1 MQSLPLVVRP
11 GTWRLFSQR
20 REDPRFDDVKAE
32 VLARD
37 QNTCQFCGFQASLY
51 QEVIN
56 LDGDYRNNQLDNLA
70 TACCFCT
77 QCLFLE
83 VVGNGYGGGR
93 LIYMPEITQPQLNS
107 FCHVIF
113 CAMTNATDYRDSAQ
127 SMYRSLKFRSRPVE
141 EKFGENSEKPGVFCQ
156 MLLEQD
162 DDVEKLSADILK
174 DLRLLPAYPKFKSQ
188 LEDWAKSAAEELEQD
203 GRG

>member
-1 MQSLPLVVRP
+1 MQSLQLVVRP

-20 REDPRFDDVKAE
+20 REDPRFDDLKAE
-32 VLARD
+32 VLSRD
-37 QNTCQFCGFQASLY
+37 ENTCQFCGFQASIH

-56 LDGDYRNNQLDNLA
+56 LDGNYRNNKLENLT
-70 TACCFCT
+70 TACCFCA
-77 QCLFLE
+77 QSLFLE

-93 LIYMPEITQPQLNS
+93 LIYMPEVTQPQLSS

-127 SMYRSLKFRSRPVE
+127 SMYRTLKFRSHPVE
-141 EKFGENSEKPGVFCQ
+141 EKFGEGSTKPGIFCQ

-162 DDVEKLSADILK
+162 GDIAKLSADVLK

-188 LEDWAKSAAEELEQD
+188 LEEWAKAAAEELDQNE
-203 GRG
+203 